1 MSNCSA
7 GTVGAWLSTTA
18 STTAL
23 MLAMLSVTA
32 CGGGGGEAS
41 APVSAIVPVISIG
54 GVTVDEGAS
63 GVANARLTV
72 TLSSTTTATA
82 SVAYATSNGS
92 AVAGED
98 YSATSGTV
106 TFTPGT
112 SSREITVAVTGDV
125 LFEPDESFEVVLSS
139 PQNATLGTAR
149 GAVTIRNDDVQT
161 ASIRLAPDVV
171 VAFVTE
177 RIPLSAAALAADGSV
192 LPGKPVTWS
201 VANPA
206 VASISATG
214 ELTAT
219 AVGTTAVTATI
230 EGRSSQLQ
238 LTVTGEA
245 TAWPQL
251 KAHFPYVAASGAF
264 RVASDIG
271 TAFSQQHL
279 EHLLKT
285 WQFFSGKFARS
296 PGTYTEMYYTRD
308 LDGLYRKVLQFC
320 PTSNIPGARNLTA
333 CFNAADSTYVWFV
346 VPDVEPDFGT
356 QLHEIAHTFL
366 YSTQLDSANWPWFN
380 EGISMYWESG
390 SFDAGGTWTV
400 TQPTDYLT
408 SNFGRWHAGGSLI
421 PLQTLLTMS
430 RDQFYGESD
439 ATRPYS
445 QAGMLLYFLF
455 DRYPQ
460 FMAELLGA
468 INDQTVKT
476 NADVISRVT
485 QGTNLSIAELE
496 QAYTQFALDPGA
508 ARIVPAITANPV
520 SQTITAGQTATFSV
534 TATGSTPLSYQWQK
548 NGTNVSGAT
557 SASYTTPATTL
568 SDSGATFRVTVTNS
582 AGSATSSSATLT
594 VTSSTTPTAPAI
606 AANPVSQTITA
617 GQTAT
622 FSVTAT
628 GSTPLSYQW
637 QKNGTNVSGATSASY
652 TTPATTLSD
661 SGATF
666 RVTVTNSAGSATSS
680 SATLTVTSST
690 TPTAPSI
697 SSNPASRTVSE
708 GQTASFSVTASG
720 TGPLS
725 YQWQKN
731 GVDISGATGASYT
744 TPPAVFADNGSNFR
758 VSVRNAYGSATSS
771 AATLTVTSGTSTT
784 GQLLLLDRTFD
795 HTTSYKASLLG
806 ETPWSGNENCIFV
819 QALEGGKGTRVC
831 NHEAFKFF
839 QMPSNNPTSWRSP
852 VDYSRGTL
860 YQRVQILS
868 KPSSTP
874 ARYGMCMFQ
883 DNVWAERHA
892 CGDLKKISF
901 TAPGTY
907 YSTQDMGTLY
917 QYSTAIDWTRKPH
930 VIMLHITDANNRQ
943 PDSYDGFMDKWF
955 GTPNWGL
962 YYPMRLRYTAIIVPP
977 GGGAPVWPN

>member
-1 MSNCSA
+1 MTTDGLFSSA
-7 GTVGAWLSTTA
+7 AIRNLRRQPFSTTI
-18 STTAL
+18 SL
-23 MLAMLSVTA
+23 MLAMLAVTA
-32 CGGGGGEAS
+32 CGGGGGGEAS
-41 APVSAIVPVISIG
+41 GPVPAIVPVVSIS
-54 GVTVDEGAS
+54 GVTVDEGTS
-63 GVANARLTV
+63 GVTNARLTV

-98 YSATSGTV
+98 YSAASGTL

-112 SSREITVAVTGDV
+112 SSREITVPVTGDV
-125 LFEPDESFEVVLSS
+125 LFEPDETFEVVLSS
-139 PQNATLGTAR
+139 SQNATLGTAR

-161 ASIRLAPDVV
+161 ASIRLAPDAV
-171 VAFVTE
+171 VAFVAE

-238 LTVTGEA
+238 LTVTGEP

-251 KAHFPYVAASGAF
+251 KAHFPHVAASGAF

-271 TAFSQQHL
+271 PAFSQQHL

-320 PTSNIPGARNLTA
+320 PTINIPGARNLTA

-400 TQPTDYLT
+400 TRPMDYLT
-408 SNFGRWHAGGSLI
+408 SNFGRWHAAGSLI

-460 FMAELLGA
+460 VMAELLGA
-468 INDQTVKT
+468 INAQTIKT
-476 NADVISRVT
+476 NAEVISLVT

-508 ARIVPAITANPV
+508 TPTAPTITTNPV
-520 SQTITAGQTATFSV
+520 SRTVTEGQTATFSV
-534 TATGSTPLSYQWQK
+534 TASGTTPLSYQWQQ
-548 NGTNVSGAT
+548 NGTNISGAT
-557 SASYTTPATTL
+557 GASYTTPATTL
-568 SDSGATFRVTVTNS
+568 ADSGSTFRVTVTNS
-582 AGSATSSSATLT
+582 AGST
-594 VTSSTTPTAPAI
+594 
-606 AANPVSQTITA
+606 
-617 GQTAT
+617 
-622 FSVTAT
+622 
-628 GSTPLSYQW
+628 
-637 QKNGTNVSGATSASY
+637 
-652 TTPATTLSD
+652 
-661 SGATF
+661 
-666 RVTVTNSAGSATSS
+666 
-680 SATLTVTSST
+680 
-690 TPTAPSI
+690 
-697 SSNPASRTVSE
+697 
-708 GQTASFSVTASG
+708 
-720 TGPLS
+720 
-725 YQWQKN
+725 
-731 GVDISGATGASYT
+731 
-744 TPPAVFADNGSNFR
+744 
-758 VSVRNAYGSATSS
+758 TSS
-771 AATLTVTSGTSTT
+771 AATLTVTSSTPPPQPT
-784 GQLLLLDRTFD
+784 GQLLLLDRRFV
-795 HTTSYKASLLG
+795 HSRSYKAADVG
-806 ETPWSGNENCIFV
+806 ETPSPTSANCIYV
-819 QALEGGKGTRVC
+819 STLSPARNVC

-839 QMPSNNPTSWRSP
+839 QMPANNPVSWRSP
-852 VDYSRGTL
+852 VDYSKGTL
-860 YQRVQILS
+860 YQRVQIIS
-868 KPSSTP
+868 KPNSTT
-874 ARYGMCMFQ
+874 AVTYAICLFQ
-883 DNVWAERHA
+883 DWIDASAHA
-892 CGDLKKISF
+892 CGGQKKILF
-901 TAPGTY
+901 TTTGTY
-907 YSTQDMGTLY
+907 YSSQAMNTLY
-917 QYSTAIDWTRKPH
+917 QYSTAVDWTRQPH
-930 VIMLHITDANNRQ
+930 VLMLHMGDKDGQQ
-943 PDSYDGFMDKWF
+943 PDSYADFMNLWY
-955 GTPNWGL
+955 GTPNWNL
-962 YYPMRLRYTAIIVPP
+962 YYPMELRYTAIIVPP
-977 GGGAPVWPN
+977 GGGAPVWP